1 MVSRGHH
8 QERLAD
14 QIRIEV
20 DELIAGELE
29 DPRIGSVTATRAD
42 LSPDLR
48 HCRIWISV
56 VGDEKAQQDSLEGL
70 SSATGFVR
78 RELAQRLQMKHAPE
92 VIFVLDRGEANAER
106 VDQIL
111 DDMKKG

>member
-1 MVSRGHH
+1 MKSHGHH

-20 DELIAGELE
+20 EELIAGELE
-29 DPRIGSVTATRAD
+29 DPRIGSATATRAD

-48 HCRIWISV
+48 HCRVWVSV

-70 SSATGFVR
+70 SSASGFVR
-78 RELAQRLQMKHAPE
+78 RELAQRLQMKRAPE
-92 VIFVLDRGEANAER
+92 VVFVLDRGEQNAER

-111 DDMKKG
+111 NDIKED